1 MLKQWTR
8 KSPSGRSVVYSYVE
22 TEFEISATALIKR
35 TRQVYSRVL
44 SSSMTREEVE
54 REFQRDIRPETRPS
68 QSSQSKT
75 TVEPN
80 LQAHPRL

>member
-8 KSPSGRSVVYSYVE
+8 KSPSGKSVVYSYLE

-44 SSSMTREEVE
+44 PGSMVR
-54 REFQRDIRPETRPS
+54 
-68 QSSQSKT
+68 
-75 TVEPN
+75 
-80 LQAHPRL
+80 